1 MDRDSFIISKTSA
14 ACGFRSAAGT
24 RAEIYAEANQFCAA
38 RRQQVSTISSTGQD
52 GVIGARCASAE
63 LLFRCVDP
71 GVMDARSEDR
81 LRQDVARER
90 ATNSSD
96 FQNAPRPVIITP
108 QPSLRPDYMRSRDIS
123 CSTIGNITNCSSS
136 Y

>member
-1 MDRDSFIISKTSA
+1 MRRACMISKTSA

-24 RAEIYAEANQFCAA
+24 KADIYAEANQFCAS
-38 RRQQVSTISSTGQD
+38 RHQQVSTISSTGQD

-71 GVMDARSEDR
+71 GVIDARSEER

-90 ATNSSD
+90 ATNPND
-96 FQNAPRPVIITP
+96 F
-108 QPSLRPDYMRSRDIS
+108 
-123 CSTIGNITNCSSS
+123 
-136 Y
+136 